1 MIKQL
6 RYLCTLLLMAVA
18 SVAWGDEVVYYTL
31 DTTGSLQG
39 TNNSYTGNCDILS
52 DGITWNLTGNSKIN
66 PWRIGGKSITNVDR
80 TVYTK
85 TAMGSAISKLVLTL
99 GTGANVTINSLKL
112 TVASDVDFL
121 NVIDEVSITP
131 TLSADNTFSPSG
143 GAEWAANSYYKFTFN
158 LTISETSNKFVQF
171 SKVTFYKEKAA
182 DAKQEAEVTIG
193 STTLDLNETTEV
205 TTDGPALTLTT
216 SDETVASVSGTTVT
230 GVAVGTATITATWEE
245 DDNFEAG
252 SKNFTVTVTDPN
264 GPGTVN
270 NPYSVA
276 QARAAIDANEGITGV
291 YAKGIVSEIVTAFSS
306 EYGNISYN
314 ISTDGTTSSDQL
326 QAYRGK
332 SYNGESFTSEDDIQV
347 GDEVVVFGNL
357 KKHNSTYEFD
367 AGNQLVSLKR
377 STKEEAGLAFE
388 TTEFTINLG
397 ETFTAP
403 TLTNPNNL
411 EVTWESSN
419 TNVATVANDGTVTL
433 GTVAGY
439 TEITASFAGN
449 DNYLPGSASYRL
461 TVVDQNAHGTA
472 DQPYTVAEAI
482 EFINTLGTTTSDVV
496 YVKGV
501 ISKVDS
507 YNGTYKSITYWISD
521 DGTTATQMQVYS
533 GKGLDSADF
542 SSKDDLKVGDE
553 VTVRGNVKL
562 YNGTPEFDKNNYLV
576 AFNRP
581 ATPVVLPVPTFSP
594 AAGAVEAGT
603 TVTINIP
610 EDENVDYV
618 EYSFDQTTWKEYTDE
633 TVITINEE
641 TTIYARSVGTK
652 PDTYSEVASAT
663 YTIKAVTVAVLP
675 FEWAGGASAN
685 FLALDGVT
693 AEGLGTSD
701 YGETHNPY
709 NIKLDTTGDY
719 IQVNTDSQP
728 GKVIVGVKMVGG
740 ATASTIT
747 VQESADGVNFTNVQ
761 ALSISGKQND
771 VLSLETTN
779 AFAAESR
786 YVRLTFTKGSN
797 VGVGPITITKPAT
810 EIVAEETL
818 EIDARAIS
826 GEIAYSIAYPETGV
840 ALTAAADVDW
850 ISDVTVASDKVT
862 FTTTVNT
869 GAERSGNITLT
880 YGTLTKVVKVTQ
892 AAAPQMYTLTIGNPE
907 NVTITATYNVDQ
919 VINNGESA
927 ELENGTEVTFALT
940 IPEGYAL
947 ESLTVAGAEEG
958 QTVTPTENA
967 TTPGVYTF
975 TMPAFNVTINATV
988 AKIETTTYTLAT
1000 SVTPGKRY
1008 IIVGFNENTY
1018 KAMGEQR
1025 SNNRAAV
1032 EISVNDKTATVPST
1046 AGAYEFVIDGNAE
1059 DGYTIYDESE
1069 ESTGYLYAASSEKNW
1084 LKTQKENDVNGLWT
1098 ITFGEGG
1105 VASLQAS
1112 QSQNRNVMQYNS
1124 SSSLFACYAS
1134 ASQSPVYLYE
1144 KEVSGETKVGDVN
1157 KDGSV
1162 TIADVTALVNILLNK
1177 DKTAYDLNAAN
1188 VDGANGITVA
1198 DVEALVN
1205 LVLKQTNE

>member
-6 RYLCTLLLMAVA
+6 RYLCTLLLVAVA
-18 SVAWGDEVVYYTL
+18 SVAWGQEVTVEKTVTDLATENNWTISSGTDVTCYTEFSL
-31 DTTGSLQG
+31 DDIVSVSTTGEANCGSVWNTSSSNTTKQWRLYQNKSG
-39 TNNSYTGNCDILS
+39 NVIISVGDEYQLRSITLTFVVSNSGILTYESNTVESGKAVSVSGNTATFLV
-52 DGITWNLTGNSKIN
+52 GNSGTATN
-66 PWRIGGKSITNVDR
+66 GQVRITDFSVTYAKKSTTD
-80 TVYTK
+80 K
-85 TAMGSAISKLVLTL
+85 Q
-99 GTGANVTINSLKL
+99 
-112 TVASDVDFL
+112 VA
-121 NVIDEVSITP
+121 T
-131 TLSADNTFSPSG
+131 
-143 GAEWAANSYYKFTFN
+143 
-158 LTISETSNKFVQF
+158 
-171 SKVTFYKEKAA
+171 
-182 DAKQEAEVTIG
+182 VTIG
-193 STTLDLNETTEV
+193 TASLNINEQTSV

-216 SDETVASVSGTTVT
+216 SDAAIASVSGTTVT
-230 GVAVGTATITATWEE
+230 GVAAGKATITATWDENDE
-245 DDNFEAG
+245 FEGGTKA
-252 SKNFTVTVTDPN
+252 FEVTVTDPN

-276 QARAAIDANEGITGV
+276 QACAAIDANEGITGV

-314 ISTDGTTSSDQL
+314 ISADGTTSSDQL

-332 SYNGESFTSEDDIQV
+332 SYDGENFTSEDDIQV
-347 GDEVVVFGNL
+347 GDEVVVYGNL

-482 EFINTLGTTTSDVV
+482 EFINTLGSTTSDVV

-533 GKGLDSADF
+533 GKGLESADF

-594 AAGAVEAGT
+594 VAGAVEAGT

-618 EYSFDQTTWKEYTDE
+618 EYSFDQATWNEYTDE
-633 TVITINEE
+633 TVITITEE
-641 TTIYARSVGTK
+641 TTIYARSVGT
-652 PDTYSEVASAT
+652 DGSCSEVASAT

-771 VLSLETTN
+771 ILTLETTN
-779 AFAAESR
+779 AFGTDSR

-818 EIDARAIS
+818 EIEASATS

-862 FTTTVNT
+862 FATTVNT

-947 ESLTVAGAEEG
+947 ENVTVAGEEEG
-958 QTVTPTENA
+958 QTVELTENA

-1008 IIVGFNENTY
+1008 IIVGVNENTY
-1018 KAMGEQR
+1018 KAMGEQK

-1046 AGAYEFVIDGNAE
+1046 AGVYEFVIDGNAT
-1059 DGYTIYDESE
+1059 DGYTIYDEV
-1069 ESTGYLYAASSEKNW
+1069 TPGYLYAAGGTKNNY
-1084 LKTQKENDVNGLWT
+1084 LKTEEVLDEAGNGTWT
-1098 ITFGEGG
+1098 IEFDATTKSANIKSKNTGD
-1105 VASLQAS
+1105 
-1112 QSQNRNVMQYNS
+1112 NMRNWIRFNS
-1124 SSSLFACYAS
+1124 GSSLFSCYAS
-1134 ASQSPVYLYE
+1134 GQEDVYLYE
-1144 KEVSGETKVGDVN
+1144 KEVSGETMPGDVN
-1157 KDGSV
+1157 KDGHV

-1177 DKTAYDLNAAN
+1177 DTTAYDLNAAD
-1188 VDGANGITVA
+1188 VDGVNGITIA
-1198 DVEALVN
+1198 DVTALVN
-1205 LVLKQTNE
+1205 IILGKKN

>member
-1 MIKQL
+1 
-6 RYLCTLLLMAVA
+6 MAVA
-18 SVAWGDEVVYYTL
+18 GVAWADEVLVYTL
-31 DTTGSLQG
+31 DGTQTGGSNGYATESEITQ
-39 TNNSYTGNCDILS
+39 N
-52 DGITWNLTGNSKIN
+52 GITWMVMGNTTMN
-66 PWRIGGKSITNVDR
+66 PWRIGGKSLTNEDR
-80 TVYTK
+80 HLYST
-85 TAMGSAISKLVLTL
+85 SAI
-99 GTGANVTINSLKL
+99 
-112 TVASDVDFL
+112 
-121 NVIDEVSITP
+121 
-131 TLSADNTFSPSG
+131 
-143 GAEWAANSYYKFTFN
+143 
-158 LTISETSNKFVQF
+158 
-171 SKVTFYKEKAA
+171 
-182 DAKQEAEVTIG
+182 
-193 STTLDLNETTEV
+193 
-205 TTDGPALTLTT
+205 
-216 SDETVASVSGTTVT
+216 
-230 GVAVGTATITATWEE
+230 
-245 DDNFEAG
+245 DDNI
-252 SKNFTVTVTDPN
+252 SRVVVTN
-264 GPGTVN
+264 GTVN
-270 NPYSVA
+270 SNLTVNSITLVVSSNSDFSNPENVNGEFLANSTTTFERPTGADWTKKYFKIIYNVTAGSSNTYVQFVKAEFYKATSNPTCDAPVFSPVAGTYTSAQDVTISTTTENASIYYTLDDSEPSATNGNLYSEPISVSSTTTIKAVVVKDGYNNSTIESATYSIVSIEHAGTESDPYTVA
-276 QARAAIDANEGITGV
+276 DARNAIDVGTGLTDV
-291 YAKGIVSEIVTAFSS
+291 YAKGIVSKIVTAYNSQ
-306 EYGNISYN
+306 YGNISYN
-314 ISTDGTTSSDQL
+314 ISADGTEEADQL

-332 SYNGESFTSEDDIQV
+332 SYNGENFTSEDDIQV
-347 GDEVVVFGNL
+347 GDEVVVYGNL

-482 EFINTLGTTTSDVV
+482 EFINTLGSTTSDVV

-501 ISKVDS
+501 ISQVDS

-533 GKGLDSADF
+533 GKGLESADF

-553 VTVRGNVKL
+553 VTVCGNVKL
-562 YNGTPEFDKNNYLV
+562 YNETPEFDKNNYLV

-610 EDENVDYV
+610 EDENVDDV
-618 EYSFDQTTWKEYTDE
+618 EYSFDQNTWEPYEEGFTF
-633 TVITINEE
+633 TITEE
-641 TTIYARSVGTK
+641 TTIYARSVGT
-652 PDTYSEVASAT
+652 DGSYSEVASAK
-663 YTIKAVTVAVLP
+663 YTIKVETVAVLP
-675 FEWAGGASAN
+675 FVWEGGASAN

-709 NIKLDTTGDY
+709 NIKLDNTGDY

-818 EIDARAIS
+818 EIEASAIS
-826 GEIAYSIAYPETGV
+826 GEIAYSIAYPQAGV
-840 ALTAAADVDW
+840 DLTAAADVDW
-850 ISDVTVASDKVT
+850 ISGVTVASDKVT
-862 FTTTVNT
+862 FATTVNT
-869 GAERSGNITLT
+869 GSERSGNITLT

-919 VINNGESA
+919 VIINGESA

-967 TTPGVYTF
+967 TTPGAYTF
-975 TMPAFNVTINATV
+975 TMPTFNVTINATV

-1008 IIVGFNENTY
+1008 IIVGVKENTY
-1018 KAMGEQR
+1018 KAMGEQK

-1032 EISVNDKTATVPST
+1032 DISVSDGTATVPST
-1046 AGAYEFVIDGNAE
+1046 AGAYEFVIDGNAT

-1084 LKTQKENDVNGLWT
+1084 LKTQKENDENGQWNIAFNGDVPT
-1098 ITFGEGG
+1098 IIAKGANT
-1105 VASLQAS
+1105 
-1112 QSQNRNVMQYNS
+1112 RNQMRYNS
-1124 SSSLFACYAS
+1124 SDGLFSCYAS
-1134 ASQSPVYLYE
+1134 GQKDVFLYE
-1144 KEVSGETKVGDVN
+1144 KVGEEEFEVGDVN
-1157 KDGSV
+1157 KDHQIS
-1162 TIADVTALVNILLNK
+1162 IADVTALVNIILGKVTTENNP
-1177 DKTAYDLNAAN
+1177 DNYNFDAAD